1 MANRISTNDQVVV
14 IAGKDK
20 GKRGRVLRL
29 TKDRERAVV
38 EGLNIVV
45 RHRKANPQEPARGGR
60 TEMEAPIHVSNLM
73 PWSDKDDKGVR
84 VRFEMDGDEK
94 VRVSCASGEKIVAAA
109 APVEKAAKADKKSDD
124 ADEEKGED

>member
-38 EGLNIVV
+38 EGVNIVV
-45 RHRKANPQEPARGGR
+45 RHRKANPQDPARGGR

-73 PWSDKDDKGVR
+73 PWSDKDGKGVR
-84 VRFEMDGDEK
+84 VRFEMDGDSK
-94 VRVSCASGEKIVAAA
+94 VRVSAASGEKIVAAS
-109 APVEKAAKADKKSDD
+109 APVAEKDKSDKD
-124 ADEEKGED
+124 NDEEKGED